1 VRPRAAGDA
10 AAVRVGVR
18 RGDAGECQRDG
29 EHEGEGHVGER
40 GPRRAQRGGSRSG
53 GSRSVVVV
61 RVSRVARGEGQAPP
75 REGGVGRRDA
85 FELGGASSKVGVG
98 PAGRGEV
105 GAADLWEKNKKRVFQ
120 ERGGSGLRRRKKKKT
135 SPVDWE
141 GSRAQTLLSLS
152 LSLSRLLTSSCVA
165 FAGTWSTSAASC
177 RSMFRERKK
186 RSKKQVGSKRM
197 KTIAQTSS
205 TWNLLAG
212 EE

>member
-1 VRPRAAGDA
+1 MRPRAAGDA

-120 ERGGSGLRRRKKKKT
+120 ERGGSGLRSRKKKKT

-152 LSLSRLLTSSCVA
+152 SLSLACSP
-165 FAGTWSTSAASC
+165 
-177 RSMFRERKK
+177 
-186 RSKKQVGSKRM
+186 
-197 KTIAQTSS
+197 
-205 TWNLLAG
+205 LLASPSPVPG
-212 EE
+212 ARPRPHAAACFEREKREARNK